1 MYRSVPAIVT
11 SETGS
16 PTTIEGNVIDSWRG
30 HAAISGALRGPYLVL
45 DNAFTNGS
53 SGVAEH
59 DPYCQPDDF
68 TCGNP
73 MGFQPWAMTNAWAL
87 LSGNT
92 VDGVAVTSA
101 ELLPCYDNP
110 PKQRTKNPS
119 CKNQRNLMKRD
130 LVSPPA
136 PPTVLTHKTVI
147 SRINLASAMAR
158 ACSCAHSNTH

>member
-53 SGVAEH
+53 SGVAVH

-92 VDGVAVTSA
+92 PLRRGQWNKTEYFVYDRRT
-101 ELLPCYDNP
+101 LLRFKLKPKDNRGM
-110 PKQRTKNPS
+110 Q
-119 CKNQRNLMKRD
+119 LD
-130 LVSPPA
+130 
-136 PPTVLTHKTVI
+136 
-147 SRINLASAMAR
+147 
-158 ACSCAHSNTH
+158 